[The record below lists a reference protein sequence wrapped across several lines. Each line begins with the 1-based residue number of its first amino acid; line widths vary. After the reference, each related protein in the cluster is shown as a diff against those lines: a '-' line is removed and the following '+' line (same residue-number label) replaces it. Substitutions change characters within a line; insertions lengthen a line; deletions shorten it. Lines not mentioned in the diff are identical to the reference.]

1 MDTSS
6 SHNSPR
12 GEDRTSQS
20 GEEGNQLR
28 RSSQ

>member
-12 GEDRTSQS
+12 GEEISSQS
-20 GEEGNQLR
+20 GEEDNQLR
-28 RSSQ
+28 ISS